1 MRTFRPIL
9 LFATLLLAGCAK
21 NELPLFDEPFVYLE
35 TSTGSDNAVVG
46 ADMKAVVTYYIGIS
60 CAAFTDPINVSFQVT
75 CGDGLQA
82 GVDYEVLTA
91 GPSVSF
97 LPGIWR
103 MPVRIRWM
111 EHPIDESKDNTV
123 VIALTGA
130 QPGTFTLGYPG
141 PAAKGSKLVIT
152 KKNL

>member
-1 MRTFRPIL
+1 MRTFRILL
-9 LFATLLLAGCAK
+9 LFAALVVAGCAK

-35 TSTGSDNAVVG
+35 TSSGSDSAVVG

-60 CAAFTDPINVSFQVT
+60 CSAFTDPINVSFAVT
-75 CGDGLQA
+75 CGDGLKE
-82 GVDYEVLTA
+82 GIDYEVLTT
-91 GPSVSF
+91 GGSVSF

-103 MPVRIRWM
+103 MPVRIRWQ
-111 EHPIDESKDNTV
+111 EHAIDESKDNTV
-123 VIALTGA
+123 VISLTGTN
-130 QPGTFTLGYPG
+130 PDVFTLGFPG